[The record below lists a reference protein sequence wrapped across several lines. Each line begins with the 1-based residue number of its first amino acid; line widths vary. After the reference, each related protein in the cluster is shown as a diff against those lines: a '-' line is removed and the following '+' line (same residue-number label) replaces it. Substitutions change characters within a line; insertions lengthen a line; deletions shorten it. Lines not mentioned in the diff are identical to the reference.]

1 MYLIYLLILMN
12 LMLIWRELKILNLNN
27 FKIIQNDSKIFD
39 KFDVNYLN
47 CYSLSYK
54 TYTIFY
60 KEIKS
65 HKVKNSFIEIFCND
79 VNLSLNDIKKI
90 DKISYFAIN
99 LNKKIMLYPF
109 LENSLE
115 LLVDESPIE
124 IKNMISIYIE
134 YLEAYY
140 K

>member
-1 MYLIYLLILMN
+1 MEGI
-12 LMLIWRELKILNLNN
+12 KILNLNK
-27 FKIIQNDSKIFD
+27 FKIIQSDSKILD
-39 KFDVNYLN
+39 QFDVNYLN

-54 TYTIFY
+54 THTIFY

-65 HKVKNSFIEIFCND
+65 HKVKNSFIEIFFND